1 MGEGAKRMD
10 NGIHFIS
17 GLPRS
22 GTTLL
27 SAILGQNPRFHAGV
41 TSPVFQLVTTLQPL
55 TSARSE
61 FHAFF
66 DETKRVAIER
76 GVVTNYYA
84 DVQGE
89 KLVFDTNRFWTTK
102 LATIA
107 RLFPDAKMIC
117 CVRSVAW
124 IIDSIERLIQQNP
137 LEPSRLFNF
146 EAATNIYSRAD
157 SMVSTLNGFIGTPFA
172 GLREA
177 FYGLHSD
184 RLILVTYES
193 LTRSPETTLEAIYKF
208 IGEPPFRHDFHNV
221 RFATDA
227 YDASI
232 GLAGLHH
239 VAPAV
244 EYRARRT
251 ILPPDL
257 FRLHEASEFW
267 RDASQNP
274 NKVKVV

>member
-1 MGEGAKRMD
+1 MD

-27 SAILGQNPRFHAGV
+27 SAILSQNPRFHAGV
-41 TSPVFQLVTTLQPL
+41 TSPVFQLLTTLQPL

-61 FHAFF
+61 FHSFF
-66 DETKRVAIER
+66 DDSRRIAIER
-76 GVVTNYYA
+76 GVVTNYY
-84 DVQGE
+84 DRVHGE
-89 KLVFDTNRFWTTK
+89 KLVFDTNRFWTIK

-107 RLFPDAKMIC
+107 RLFPDARMIC

-146 EAATNIYSRAD
+146 EAVTNIYSRAD
-157 SMVSTLNGFIGTPFA
+157 SMTATLNGFIGVPFA

-193 LTRSPETTLEAIYKF
+193 LTRSPGTTLAAIYQF
-208 IGEPPFRHDFHNV
+208 IGEPLFSHDFHNV

-232 GLAGLHH
+232 GLAGLHR
-239 VAPAV
+239 VAPVV
-244 EYRARRT
+244 EYRERRT

-257 FRLHEASEFW
+257 FRLHEASAFW
-267 RDASQNP
+267 REASQNP
-274 NKVKVV
+274 TSVKVV

>member
-1 MGEGAKRMD
+1 MK

-22 GTTLL
+22 GSTLL
-27 SAILGQNPRFHAGV
+27 AAILSQNPRFHAGV

-61 FHAFF
+61 FHTFF
-66 DETKRVAIER
+66 DENKRTAIER
-76 GVVTNYYA
+76 GVVTNYFD
-84 DVQGE
+84 DVHRE
-89 KLVFDTNRFWTTK
+89 KVVFDTNRFWTIK
-102 LATIA
+102 LATIV
-107 RLFPDAKMIC
+107 RLFPDAKVIC

-146 EAATNIYSRAD
+146 EATTNIYSRAD
-157 SMVSTLNGFIGTPFA
+157 SMVSTLNGFIGTPYA

-193 LTRSPETTLEAIYKF
+193 LTRSPETTLGAIYQF
-208 IGEPPFRHDFHNV
+208 IGEPPFRHDFRNV
-221 RFATDA
+221 QFATDA
-227 YDASI
+227 YDERI
-232 GLAGLHH
+232 GIAGLHR
-239 VAPAV
+239 VTPVVKYA
-244 EYRARRT
+244 ERRT

-257 FRLHEASEFW
+257 FRLHGASEFW
-267 RDASQNP
+267 RDESNNP
-274 NKVKVV
+274 NKVRVI